1 MAMQAVRKDLMSM
14 KVTELKRTELEAC
27 GEAKTGNKACA
38 WVRDCGDGRVAS
50 APAARCDCART
61 LAGGCGGESERIW
74 RTADSLGYNQ
84 SSFQTVINDLFKP
97 L

>member
-38 WVRDCGDGRVAS
+38 WVRDCGDARWACGFGAGCTLRLCAHACRRLWRREREDMENRGLSRV
-50 APAARCDCART
+50 
-61 LAGGCGGESERIW
+61 
-74 RTADSLGYNQ
+74 
-84 SSFQTVINDLFKP
+84 
-97 L
+97 

>member
-61 LAGGCGGESERIW
+61 LAGGCGGESREREDMEN
-74 RTADSLGYNQ
+74 RGLSR
-84 SSFQTVINDLFKP
+84 V
-97 L
+97 